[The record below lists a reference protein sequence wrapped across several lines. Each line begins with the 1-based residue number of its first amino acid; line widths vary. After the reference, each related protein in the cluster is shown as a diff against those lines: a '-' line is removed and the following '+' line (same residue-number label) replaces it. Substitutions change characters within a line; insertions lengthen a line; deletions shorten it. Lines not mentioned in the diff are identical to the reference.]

1 MDGGWIAGDRAA
13 TGDRVIYTQNIQ
25 PLCENSISL
34 SMQVNKSDECPRR
47 LNNNQ
52 PLLSLINSIYVAKLN
67 IGQNKISLTKSQ
79 NILFTKLLKA
89 FEMLYWMIVTS
100 TNYFCR

>member
-1 MDGGWIAGDRAA
+1 MAGGWVGEDRAA

-34 SMQVNKSDECPRR
+34 SMLVNKSDECPRR

-67 IGQNKISLTKSQ
+67 IGQNKISLDKVSKIFYLQ
-79 NILFTKLLKA
+79 NYLKH
-89 FEMLYWMIVTS
+89 LKCYIG
-100 TNYFCR
+100 